1 MNRQKTTKAINTLV
15 FALLLFVN
23 AGCSS
28 INTSVPEG
36 DFKFIVVSDIHLK
49 KKKVDR
55 DKRLVAFVD
64 AINKNK
70 YPEVE
75 FVVATGDN
83 VSSIYDKYSPDDS
96 QKGTNN
102 LKRFVDIIDQLK
114 LPKYIVFGNHEYK
127 IENDRDSDAP
137 YRTSEIDSLTNMME
151 GITKTESYYTFK
163 HNDWKFIILNSMTGR
178 GMDRFFDD
186 TQLKWLE
193 NELKD
198 EIPTILFF
206 HHPVETDGI
215 RIWCKPSGLITKEKE
230 TDFFNILSRYKDII
244 KGIFVG
250 HGHMSVH
257 DKLFD
262 SIDVYET
269 DSFGDNEDSPFYLIG
284 IDKANNK
291 LNVSSF
297 NNSEE

>member
-1 MNRQKTTKAINTLV
+1 MNRQKINKAINAIV
-15 FALLLFVN
+15 FVLLLFVT
-23 AGCSS
+23 AGCSH
-28 INTSVPEG
+28 INTGVPEG
-36 DFKFIVVSDIHLK
+36 DFRFIVVSDIHIK
-49 KKKVDR
+49 KNKVER
-55 DKRLVAFVD
+55 DKRLAAFVD

-70 YPEVE
+70 YPKVE

-83 VSSIYDKYSPDDS
+83 VSSMYDKYYPDDP

-102 LKRFVDIIDQLK
+102 LKRFVDIMDNLNV
-114 LPKYIVFGNHEYK
+114 PKYIVLGNHEYK

-151 GITKTESYYTFK
+151 GITGTESYYTFI
-163 HNDWKFIILNSMTGR
+163 HDGWKFIILNSMTGR
-178 GMDRFFDD
+178 GNDRFFDD
-186 TQLKWLE
+186 KQLKWLE

-198 EIPTILFF
+198 KLPSILFF
-206 HHPVETDGI
+206 HHPVETDGF
-215 RIWCKPSGLITKEKE
+215 RIWCKPSGLITEKKEPE
-230 TDFFNILSRYKDII
+230 FFNILNQHKDMI

-250 HGHMSVH
+250 HGHMWVH

-284 IDKANNK
+284 IDKTNNK
-291 LNVSSF
+291 MNVSSF
-297 NNSEE
+297 SNSKE